1 MMNTQEIDQAV
12 ADLQYHKQGWARL
25 PISEKIK
32 LFEGVRAR
40 ANTAAE
46 AWVDAAAYAKGIP
59 SDSPLTGEE
68 WSSGPWALVSTITE
82 VLDTLEKL
90 DFGDRKRLKPTGI
103 RTRADGQVVAK
114 VFPASAFDWLLLNGI
129 TAEVWMEPGV
139 TAGGLRDTMAVFYD
153 QKDPEGAVALVLG
166 AGNISSITPLDV
178 LYKMVAEGQVCIVK
192 MNPINQYLGPIFEE
206 IFAELIDL
214 GFIRFV
220 YGGADVG
227 AYLTNHPGVDE
238 IHMTG
243 SDRTF
248 NAIVFG
254 MGAEGEERRKKNQPI
269 NTRPISAELG
279 GVGPTIVLPGPWSA
293 ADIRFQAE
301 HVVTQKLHNTGCNC
315 VASQLLILP
324 KDWDQADDFL
334 AAVKEVMGE
343 QVVRKAYYPGM
354 GERQAQAVEWH
365 PEAELLDA
373 AAGPEVPKTMIC
385 GLDPKAVD
393 EPCFSEE
400 FFGATYAQTS
410 LPGETALEFLNNAV
424 TFCNHKLAGTLGV
437 NLIIHPT
444 TIKVL
449 GPELEESI
457 AALKYG
463 SIGINSWVALGY
475 LLARATWGAYPG
487 HPDSDIQSGRG
498 VVHNTLLFDKP
509 QKTVVYAPFMP
520 FPRAVMHGE
529 FHMTPK
535 PPWFVTNKTA
545 HITSRRLT
553 RFSAR
558 PGWRHLPGIFAAA
571 LRG

>member
-1 MMNTQEIDQAV
+1 MDTKNIDQAITQ
-12 ADLQYHKQGWARL
+12 LQEHTREWARL
-25 PISEKIK
+25 PLGEKRR
-32 LFEGVRAR
+32 LLEGLRAR
-40 ANTAAE
+40 ANTAAQQ
-46 AWVDAAAYAKGIP
+46 WVDAAVEAKGLP
-59 SDSPLTGEE
+59 VDSPITGEE
-68 WSSGPWALVSTITE
+68 WASGPWALISTITE

-90 DFGDRKRLKPTGI
+90 DSGDRASLKPESV

-129 TAEVWMEPGV
+129 TAEVWMAPGV
-139 TAGGLRDTMAVFYD
+139 TAEGLRDTMAGVYD
-153 QKDPEGAVALVLG
+153 RVDPKGAVALVLG

-178 LYKMVAEGQVCIVK
+178 LYKMVAEAQVCIVK
-192 MNPINQYLGPIFEE
+192 MNPVNQYLGPIFEE
-206 IFAELIDL
+206 IFADFIER
-214 GFIRFV
+214 GFVRFV

-227 AYLTNHPGVDE
+227 AYLTDHPGVDE

-254 MGAEGEERRKKNQPI
+254 PGEEGETRRRNNQPL

-301 HVVTQKLHNTGCNC
+301 HVATQKLHNTGCNC
-315 VASQLLILP
+315 VASQVLILP
-324 KDWDQADDFL
+324 EVWDQAEEFL
-334 AAVKEVMGE
+334 DEVKEVMAA
-343 QVVRKAYYPGM
+343 QPVRKAYYPGM
-354 GERQAQAVEWH
+354 DERQARAVQWH
-365 PEAELLDA
+365 PEAELLDECPGSEA
-373 AAGPEVPKTMIC
+373 PKTIIC
-385 GLDPKAVD
+385 GLDPNAED

-410 LPGETALEFLNNAV
+410 LPGATALEYLNNAV
-424 TFCNHKLAGTLGV
+424 TFCNEKLAGTLGV
-437 NLIIHPT
+437 NLIVHPK
-444 TIKVL
+444 TIKEL
-449 GPELEESI
+449 GPDLEDAI
-457 AALKYG
+457 AALRYG
-463 SIGINSWVALGY
+463 SIGVNSWVALGY
-475 LLARATWGAYPG
+475 LLARATWGAFPG

-498 VVHNTLLFDKP
+498 VVHNTLLFDKA
-509 QKTVVYAPFMP
+509 QKSVVFAPFMP
-520 FPRAVMHGE
+520 FPRAVLHGE